1 MIAQLVIPPVEPG
14 ALPLPQRCAYP
25 ECDGRLFQFHQGDCP
40 KSVVDTTQSQ
50 VKAAR
55 FRCLTCGR
63 SFRVYPRGVSRDQQS
78 EAVKELTVLL
88 YGLGLSCRMISRLLE
103 RLGCFVGKSTI
114 FRNIQAA
121 GPEIQQV
128 RSIGLGAR
136 CRWPQ
141 LRPDGSEEATH
152 SDTPLTV
159 TVSLDDAQRTVVSI
173 EIPKEEE
180 ASSILGWT
188 LDLARAAGVEVALC
202 DAEGRPVQDNLHLH
216 TANFLGDQAS
226 HL

>member
-14 ALPLPQRCAYP
+14 VYPLPQRCAYP
-25 ECDGRLFQFHQGDCP
+25 GCEGRLFQFHQGDCP

-63 SFRVYPRGVSRDQQS
+63 SFRVYPRGVGRDQQS
-78 EAVKELTVLL
+78 EVVKELTVLL
-88 YGLGLSCRMISRLLE
+88 YGLGLSYRMISRLLE

-114 FRNIQAA
+114 FRNIQAS
-121 GPEIQQV
+121 GPRIQQL
-128 RSIGLGAR
+128 RSNGLGAR

-141 LRPDGSEEATH
+141 LWPDGPGEAAY
-152 SDTPLTV
+152 SDAPLTV

-173 EIPKEEE
+173 EVPEEHE
-180 ASSILGWT
+180 TPAILEWT
-188 LDLARAAGVEVALC
+188 LDLARAAGVEVSLR
-202 DAEGRPVQDNLHLH
+202 DSEGTPIQDNLCLH
-216 TANFLGDQAS
+216 SPNLLGNKAS